1 VSVTRPL
8 TILQTCFSPAWGGL
22 EMQALETVCSLRGR
36 GHTVLL
42 ACPRG
47 SRLAAAA
54 RATGADVLE
63 LAVSG
68 YVHPLAVGRL
78 TTALWAQAIDLVH
91 CQHSRDL
98 ATVVPA
104 VLLSGRP
111 TPVILSKRMGSY
123 IRKRDPLHR
132 FTFAH
137 VARVLAVSDVI
148 RANVIATTPV
158 PPARVITI
166 HDAVDASAFAPGA
179 VTSSLRP
186 EFNIP
191 EDAAVIGMVGRFSPG
206 KGHED
211 LLRAARIL
219 KEQGRRFV
227 VMVVGEA
234 SYGEEEHEGSI
245 RGLARTLGLN
255 DVVVFTGFRA
265 DIPSVMAS
273 FTVFAFPSHAE
284 SFGVVLI
291 EAMAAGLPVVST
303 NCDGVVDIV
312 VDGVTGLFVPPGD
325 PGTLAAALGRLLE
338 DPGLRSRLGR
348 AGRQRVLSHFDRPA
362 GIAKLE
368 QVYADVLEDA
378 AGGRGGQSR
387 SHR

>member
-1 VSVTRPL
+1 
-8 TILQTCFSPAWGGL
+8 
-22 EMQALETVCSLRGR
+22 MQALGTTTSLQQR

-47 SRLAAAA
+47 SRLSAAA
-54 RATGADVLE
+54 RDAGVEILE

-68 YVHPLAVGRL
+68 YVHPVAVGRL
-78 TTALWAQAIDLVH
+78 NTALWARAIDLVH

-104 VLLSGRP
+104 VLLSGRR

-123 IRKRDPLHR
+123 LRKRDPLHR
-132 FTFAH
+132 FTFAR
-137 VARVLAVSDVI
+137 VARVLAVSGVI
-148 RANVIATTPV
+148 RSNVIATTPV
-158 PPARVITI
+158 PAARVVTI
-166 HDAVDASAFAPGA
+166 HDSVNASSFAPGA
-179 VTSSLRP
+179 ATPALRI
-186 EFNIP
+186 EHGIR
-191 EDAAVIGMVGRFSPG
+191 DAMPVIGMVGRFSPG

-219 KEQGRRFV
+219 KERGRTFV

-234 SYGEEEHEGSI
+234 SYGEEEHERYI
-245 RGLARTLGLN
+245 RDLSRTLGVD

-273 FTVFAFPSHAE
+273 FTLFAFPSHAE

-312 VDGVTGLFVPPGD
+312 VDGATGLFVPPGD
-325 PGTLAAALGRLLE
+325 PEALASAIERLLE
-338 DPGLRSRLGR
+338 DAGLRSRLGA
-348 AGRQRVLSHFDRPA
+348 AGRARVLSHFDLAA
-362 GIAKLE
+362 GIGKLE
-368 QVYADVLEDA
+368 QIYEEVLEEAA
-378 AGGRGGQSR
+378 AGRRAGQSPSR
-387 SHR
+387 R